1 MTAPGPDPEERV
13 RILIMR
19 GENALRSSRPEH
31 LDRALEAFQEA
42 RQVADATA
50 VDQRLRELADER
62 LAETRGLLDDR
73 A

>member
-1 MTAPGPDPEERV
+1 MTSPGPDPEERV

-31 LDRALEAFQEA
+31 LDRALESFLEA
-42 RQVADATA
+42 RQVADASD
-50 VDQRLRELADER
+50 VDERLRELADR
-62 LAETRGLLDDR
+62 RVSETRGLLDER